1 MKIIGAI
8 LGGIAVAALYYSWG
22 LVWKSV
28 LVLAIL
34 GTVMLQ
40 AGHAKDWREIFTTA
54 GTICLFIVVAATLFL
69 LLQMFM
75 G

>member
-8 LGGIAVAALYYSWG
+8 VGGVVVAALYYSWG

-54 GTICLFIVVAATLFL
+54 GTICLFVVVAATLIL